1 MITIPIQGMG
11 DGIHTVMLSVPVEN
25 IEDMSPEFFGNVV
38 VEGQIQKIG
47 TRYTFTGIAECQAT
61 LTCDRSLTDYAEPIK
76 AEIAVSYMANSDLL
90 KTAESS
96 ASKDDKVKLIRD
108 DQREIDITEEV
119 REELVVNIPMKRIAP
134 DYRDKELEDIFPEIA
149 AKSTDEIPSKKSS
162 KNKPLKEDEIDD
174 RWAALKKLKFKN

>member
-38 VEGQIQKIG
+38 VEGQVQKIG
-47 TRYTFTGIAECQAT
+47 TRYTFTGTAECQAT
-61 LTCDRSLTDYAEPIK
+61 LTCDRSLIDYAEPIK

-108 DQREIDITEEV
+108 DQREIDITDEV

-134 DYRDKELEDIFPEIA
+134 EYRDKELEDIFPEIA
-149 AKSTDEIPSKKSS
+149 AREPDGKSAK
-162 KNKPLKEDEIDD
+162 KPLKEDEIDD